1 VVAPQR
7 TRQLKMPKPSS
18 YEIFATR
25 AEWRGWLEAHYADQA
40 ELWLAVYKKGS
51 GKTAVTYE
59 EAVEEAL
66 CYGWID
72 GLVQAIDEDK
82 YAVRFSP
89 RKPGSIWAES
99 NKRRVEKLI
108 REGRMA
114 EPGLQKV
121 AAAKASGE
129 WEAAARREEIDALPP
144 ELDEALR
151 AQEGALA
158 GFQALPASRRK
169 GLIWWLSDA
178 KRNATREKRLRA
190 IIDEALIKSKRA

>member
-1 VVAPQR
+1 V
-7 TRQLKMPKPSS
+7 PKPSTTH
-18 YEIFATR
+18 IFPTR
-25 AEWRGWLEAHYADQA
+25 AEWRSWLEAHHAGQS
-40 ELWLAVYKKGS
+40 ELWLAIYKKGS
-51 GKTAVTYE
+51 GKTAVTYD

-72 GLVQAIDEDK
+72 GLVQAINEEK

-89 RKPGSIWAES
+89 RKPGSVWAES

-108 REGRMA
+108 QEGRMA

-129 WEAAARREEIDALPP
+129 WEAATRREDVDTLPP
-144 ELDEALR
+144 ELEQALR
-151 AQEGALA
+151 AHQGALA

-178 KRNATREKRLRA
+178 KRDATRQKRLQA
-190 IIDEALIKSKRA
+190 IVDEALTKSKH

>member
-1 VVAPQR
+1 
-7 TRQLKMPKPSS
+7 MPKPSS
-18 YEIFATR
+18 YQIFATPAGWR
-25 AEWRGWLEAHYADQA
+25 AWLQAHYAGES
-40 ELWLAVYKKGS
+40 ELWLAIYKKGS
-51 GKTAVTYE
+51 GQTGVTYE

-72 GLVQAIDEDK
+72 GLVQTIDEEK

-89 RKPGSIWAES
+89 RKPGSVWAES

-108 REGRMA
+108 QEGRMA

-129 WEAAARREEIDALPP
+129 WEAASRREDVDTLPP
-144 ELDEALR
+144 VLEQALR
-151 AQEGALA
+151 AHQGALT

-178 KRNATREKRLRA
+178 KRDATRQKRLQA
-190 IIDEALIKSKRA
+190 IIDEALTNC

>member
-1 VVAPQR
+1 
-7 TRQLKMPKPSS
+7 MPKPSS
-18 YEIFATR
+18 YQIFATP
-25 AEWRGWLEAHYADQA
+25 AGWRSWLQAHYAGES
-40 ELWLAVYKKGS
+40 ELWLAIYKKGS
-51 GKTAVTYE
+51 GKMAVTYE

-72 GLVQAIDEDK
+72 GLVQALDEDK

-99 NKRRVEKLI
+99 NKQRVEKLI

-121 AAAKASGE
+121 AAAQAGGE

-144 ELDEALR
+144 ALDEALR

-169 GLIWWLSDA
+169 GLIWWLLDA
-178 KRNATREKRLRA
+178 KRDVTRAKRLQA
-190 IIDEALIKSKRA
+190 IVDEAVEKSRTPRVPAG